1 MSAAHEDSSTS
12 NMKSVASEK
21 VETPEPAGADE
32 RQDSPQTEENDAPW
46 RRSNYTSLYRSG
58 DSVYWCPDGR
68 RRKQEGPYKV
78 IAAPANG
85 ASELSVWHIQDS
97 WIRRLPRRLT
107 NLTIGSKEKE
117 DVELNPQCIDYHPS
131 GYPKLAAWLNS
142 DENFLMCRRYGF
154 LHSRVLLY
162 RQDELRALEEDLLEL
177 DLEDKEADPRVHMSR
192 VLDDSRNDERKK
204 LIRKI
209 DEKLKEYEEK
219 FMDYDQD
226 FVALVDP
233 KEGGWFDAV
242 LEDWFIPYVPRRISK
257 IMFSDEAQ
265 RKSTADKHVNL
276 YSKDRIDTFAR
287 ILITIIAVALLMAP
301 VVVLFNDEESGT
313 VKIVVILAFTLGF
326 SAALSVF
333 TKAKRHEVFAATA
346 A

>member
-1 MSAAHEDSSTS
+1 MSIQPSPPPPSQPATPDSEA
-12 NMKSVASEK
+12 VPPYDEK
-21 VETPEPAGADE
+21 INSYVDPQQCDVE
-32 RQDSPQTEENDAPW
+32 
-46 RRSNYTSLYRSG
+46 SG
-58 DSVYWCPDGR
+58 RPVR
-68 RRKQEGPYKV
+68 
-78 IAAPANG
+78 
-85 ASELSVWHIQDS
+85 QDS

-209 DEKLKEYEEK
+209 DEKLKEYDDIVIRARNMASLPQVTSRNFRSLKHYMSNGRPLCETEEK